1 MKTLQKL
8 CLTLTIIGA
17 LNWGLVALFDF
28 NLVNAIFGIDSIITN
43 VIYSLVALAGIINI
57 GLLITPFHPEKKA

>member
-8 CLTLTIIGA
+8 CLTLTIIEA

-57 GLLITPFHPEKKA
+57 GLLITPFHPEKKT